1 MKPAPNSRGE
11 NANGNRGDAIKISPL
26 EEGEPAHCADTEEQ
40 RIRFLA
46 PACGCSTKFRRQG
59 GSALGK
65 ACGCVGGLK
74 IPPFAKAA
82 KDGAPAKDG
91 TRKLWQ
97 RFISGIVWLAAD
109 ERPSFDATPVAGLP
123 VRVLRF
129 ERKSWLDYEM
139 HCGFIL
145 KANGNGV
152 VFAGA
157 KEFNIV
163 QRLALSFFKAVEVT
177 AFVTANGG
185 LTAPGDDGFGQPR
198 NALPFA
204 GFARGLRASGRA
216 FTFNGSHIASLGRS
230 S

>member
-1 MKPAPNSRGE
+1 MWLCWRTE
-11 NANGNRGDAIKISPL
+11 NPTLCKS
-26 EEGEPAHCADTEEQ
+26 
-40 RIRFLA
+40 
-46 PACGCSTKFRRQG
+46 
-59 GSALGK
+59 GK
-65 ACGCVGGLK
+65 GW
-74 IPPFAKAA
+74 
-82 KDGAPAKDG
+82 G
-91 TRKLWQ
+91 TRKGWDKKLWQ

-230 S
+230 G